1 MKNDSLKAE
10 LVVVRRTL
18 SELKPHPENPRIH
31 PDPGTPGWE
40 ALKRSLQKDY
50 FDPLGINSGK
60 RCKKLKDTLW
70 SGHLRFKVLQEMGV
84 TTADVVVKDY
94 TENEHLAR
102 MVAANRQVG
111 EDNDI
116 ALANMIARMDGERLF
131 LSMPEDDIAALL
143 QQLKPPDI
151 EQARRTL
158 AEKFG
163 VPPFSVLDARQGYW
177 QERKRAWLEIGI
189 QSELGRGGGGATP
202 PHPPGVTQNADG
214 TLNYSGS
221 AGTAKRFD
229 RQRQGPKANKVSPGG
244 GPACD
249 YSKNQRGDGHGR
261 PMK

>member
-10 LVVVRRTL
+10 LVVVRRTI

-143 QQLKPPDI
+143 QQLKPPDV

-177 QERKRAWLEIGI
+177 QERKRAWLALGI
-189 QSELGRGGGGATP
+189 QSELGRGENLQGLSES
-202 PHPPGVTQNADG
+202 NDEYRYNKNDF
-214 TLNYSGS
+214 L
-221 AGTAKRFD
+221 AKIGR
-229 RQRQGPKANKVSPGG
+229 GPKANKVSPGG
-244 GPACD
+244 HRVQRVTTR
-249 YSKNQRGDGHGR
+249 KNNAATGTDDR
-261 PMK
+261 